1 VFLYLSVIFVS
12 YLNPNKVKATGYMS
26 ENERLKEIRK
36 LLEFTQREFS
46 ETLDIKQGSY
56 SDVERGKAGIS
67 AVLLKNLI
75 RRFRVN
81 PLWLC
86 EGEGEMF
93 IDKTDGRSSNAPSTN
108 PFQRVSYANKESASE
123 PQNELQEQAILLEQH
138 QENLENLKSIID
150 FLKKEE

>member
-1 VFLYLSVIFVS
+1 
-12 YLNPNKVKATGYMS
+12 MS

-36 LLEFTQREFS
+36 LLNFTQREFS
-46 ETLDIKQGSY
+46 DALDIKQGSY

-75 RRFRVN
+75 RRFRIN

-93 IDKTDGRSSNAPSTN
+93 IDTSSGISISPNQINLS
-108 PFQRVSYANKESASE
+108 NKGKSSPKEAD
-123 PQNELQEQAILLEQH
+123 NELNTIQLEQIKH
-138 QENLENLKSIID
+138 LEQQQENLENLKSIID

>member
-1 VFLYLSVIFVS
+1 
-12 YLNPNKVKATGYMS
+12 MS

-46 ETLDIKQGSY
+46 DALDIKQGSY

-75 RRFRVN
+75 RRFRIN

-93 IDKTDGRSSNAPSTN
+93 IDKTEGRTPSSQPVGF
-108 PFQRVSYANKESASE
+108 PQRISQSYKDISSE
-123 PQNELQEQAILLEQH
+123 PLNELHEQVLLLEQH
-138 QENLENLKSIID
+138 QDSLENLKSIID

>member
-1 VFLYLSVIFVS
+1 
-12 YLNPNKVKATGYMS
+12 MS

-36 LLEFTQREFS
+36 SLDFTQREFS
-46 ETLDIKQGSY
+46 DALDIKQGSY

-75 RRFRVN
+75 RRFRIN

-93 IDKTDGRSSNAPSTN
+93 IDAPDGLMISSSKPTISHKIKHSQKDSDREPS
-108 PFQRVSYANKESASE
+108 ADH
-123 PQNELQEQAILLEQH
+123 LEQIKH
-138 QENLENLKSIID
+138 LEQQQENLENLKSIID
-150 FLKKEE
+150 FLKKGE

>member
-1 VFLYLSVIFVS
+1 M
-12 YLNPNKVKATGYMS
+12 T

-46 ETLDIKQGSY
+46 DALDIKQGSY

-75 RRFRVN
+75 RRFRIN

-93 IDKTDGRSSNAPSTN
+93 IDKPEEQSPRLQNTNLAHKVDHSTRNSTLDSSTE
-108 PFQRVSYANKESASE
+108 FQEHAK
-123 PQNELQEQAILLEQH
+123 LLEQ
-138 QENLENLKSIID
+138 QQDNLENLKSIID